1 MRLFCWILPQR
12 RLLSC
17 VTSIAPA
24 YLLLL
29 LLLLRHFH
37 CLIL

>member
-12 RLLSC
+12 RLLFY

-29 LLLLRHFH
+29 LFHFH